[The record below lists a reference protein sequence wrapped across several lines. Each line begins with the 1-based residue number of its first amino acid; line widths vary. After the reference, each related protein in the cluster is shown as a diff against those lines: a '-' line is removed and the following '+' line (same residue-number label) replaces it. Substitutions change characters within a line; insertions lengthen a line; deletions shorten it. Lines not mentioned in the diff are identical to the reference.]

1 MPKQKCKVCGKNCDN
16 VEGYCFAHK
25 PRKKIPGS
33 TSRDVLILEEQP
45 SMRDFFLHLWKK
57 RPHRSELD
65 GSYLGSEPLSIYF
78 HHILPKEK
86 YPQAAF
92 DEENIIF
99 LSLDQHANV
108 ENDIYRYEEI
118 NKRRNL
124 LRIKYK
130 IS

>member
-1 MPKQKCKVCGKNCDN
+1 MPKQKCKTCGKNADS
-16 VEGYCFAHK
+16 EYCFKHK

-33 TSRDVLILEEQP
+33 TSKDVLILEEQP
-45 SMRDFFLHLWKK
+45 SMRDFFLSLWKK

-65 GSYLGSEPLSIYF
+65 DSYLGSEPLSIYF

-99 LSLDQHANV
+99 LSLDQHMNV
-108 ENDIYRYEEI
+108 ENDKYRYEEI
-118 NKRRNL
+118 NKRRNF

>member
-1 MPKQKCKVCGKNCDN
+1 
-16 VEGYCFAHK
+16 
-25 PRKKIPGS
+25 
-33 TSRDVLILEEQP
+33 
-45 SMRDFFLHLWKK
+45 
-57 RPHRSELD
+57 LD
-65 GSYLGSEPLSIYF
+65 DSYLGSEPLSIYF

-99 LSLDQHANV
+99 LSLDQHMNV
-108 ENDIYRYEEI
+108 ENDKYRYEEI
-118 NKRRNL
+118 NKRRNF